1 MATSECRLAPKAGCL
16 ARLPLTRIIAV
27 VMLLLVG
34 GCTRQAQRP
43 TGPVGPAD
51 VGNGTGAS
59 TIEWLAGPTLDTPSD
74 DVRQVLVDA
83 FERAYPAIK
92 VKLVT
97 GPDSTDRMHSVLVSA
112 LSRNDVTP
120 DVYEGDVVWPYEF
133 AHDKYALPLSE
144 YLPKSFW
151 ARFGPQ
157 GGAASGSGMVRAMS
171 YHGAVYGIPEFID
184 EGFLYYRKDLLA
196 RAHLKPPA
204 TWEQLVS
211 DAKVLKEKGLPYH
224 FVWQGNAY
232 EGLTCDWYEML
243 ADASGGLPAG
253 ASPAEDA
260 REMAS
265 PSALKAL
272 DFLRSLIQD
281 GISPRNT
288 DTFEEPEADS
298 AFDSGNAAFL
308 RSWDT
313 SYADAISA
321 TAAIGGPQDA
331 GVEPL
336 PTFAGQRG
344 PGFSVIGGWSLFVNP
359 HTRNLRADLAFVSWM
374 AGVQA
379 QRIIASQYSQ
389 IPANASVRGD
399 GVIAD
404 ASPVIKSADE
414 TRLVSRPSAT
424 IDYQRISRAIYSSIY
439 AALPGRSSPGADPC
453 QELIKA
459 ARAIDRRVRVG
470 LSCQIPAVVHR

>member
-1 MATSECRLAPKAGCL
+1 MGLPA
-16 ARLPLTRIIAV
+16 ARVIAV
-27 VMLLLVG
+27 VMLLLAG
-34 GCTRQAQRP
+34 GCTQQAQV
-43 TGPVGPAD
+43 PVGPAGL
-51 VGNGTGAS
+51 GNSTGS
-59 TIEWLAGPTLDTPSD
+59 TDIEWLAGPTLDTASD

-97 GPDSTDRMHSVLVSA
+97 GPDSTDRMHSVLVNE
-112 LSRNDVTP
+112 LSRNDATP

-133 AHDKYALPLSE
+133 AHDKYALPLSD

-151 ARFGPQ
+151 ARFGPP
-157 GGAASGSGMVRAMS
+157 GGAISGNSVVRAMS

-196 RAHLKPPA
+196 RAHLKPPT
-204 TWEQLVS
+204 TWEQLVA

-224 FVWQGNAY
+224 FVWQGNDY
-232 EGLTCDWYEML
+232 EGLTCDWYEIL
-243 ADASGGLPAG
+243 ADALGGLPAG

-260 REMAS
+260 TEMAS

-272 DFLRSLIQD
+272 RFLRSLIQD
-281 GISPRNT
+281 GISPQNT
-288 DTFEEPEADS
+288 NTFEEPEADS

-321 TAAIGGPQDA
+321 TSTIGGPADV

-359 HTRNLRADLAFVSWM
+359 HTRNLRADLTFVSWM
-374 AGVQA
+374 SDVQA

-399 GVIAD
+399 RAIAD
-404 ASPVIKSADE
+404 ASPVI
-414 TRLVSRPSAT
+414 RP
-424 IDYQRISRAIYSSIY
+424 RPKR
-439 AALPGRSSPGADPC
+439 GW
-453 QELIKA
+453 
-459 ARAIDRRVRVG
+459 
-470 LSCQIPAVVHR
+470 